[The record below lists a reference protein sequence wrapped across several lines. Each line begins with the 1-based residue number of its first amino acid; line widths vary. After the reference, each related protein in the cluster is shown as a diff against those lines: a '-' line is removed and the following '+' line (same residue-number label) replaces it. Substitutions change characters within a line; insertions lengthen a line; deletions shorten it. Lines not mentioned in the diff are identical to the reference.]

1 MTKIEINNIK
11 SWEVLPEETTPVM
24 RQYLD
29 IKKEN
34 PNMLLLYRLGDFY
47 ETFFEDAMLLSKELE
62 LTLTSRDA
70 GGLGRIPLAGI
81 PVKAVDSYLEKLVQR
96 NIKVAICDQLEDP
109 KYAKDLVK
117 RGVTRIVTAGTIIE
131 SGFLEQNS
139 NNYICSIYKDEK
151 SNLYGFAYT
160 DVSTGEFKTTQA
172 PIELLL
178 SELARLNPAEIIAPS
193 VREEIKP
200 FQIVPDEKINLP
212 EKITL
217 NYNCTKIPASVFE
230 PAFAENNLK
239 AVFETSSLDAFGYNT
254 YKLGFRAAGAGDG
267 SL

>member
-109 KYAKDLVK
+109 KFAK
-117 RGVTRIVTAGTIIE
+117 G
-131 SGFLEQNS
+131 
-139 NNYICSIYKDEK
+139 
-151 SNLYGFAYT
+151 
-160 DVSTGEFKTTQA
+160 
-172 PIELLL
+172 
-178 SELARLNPAEIIAPS
+178 
-193 VREEIKP
+193 IKP
-200 FQIVPDEKINLP
+200 GKRVKQGETIGYVGATGLATGPHLDYRVYKNGTPINPLKMVSP
-212 EKITL
+212 SKEPVSPSNMSRFHQVRDSLI
-217 NYNCTKIPASVFE
+217 NC
-230 PAFAENNLK
+230 LMQ
-239 AVFETSSLDAFGYNT
+239 L
-254 YKLGFRAAGAGDG
+254 
-267 SL
+267 